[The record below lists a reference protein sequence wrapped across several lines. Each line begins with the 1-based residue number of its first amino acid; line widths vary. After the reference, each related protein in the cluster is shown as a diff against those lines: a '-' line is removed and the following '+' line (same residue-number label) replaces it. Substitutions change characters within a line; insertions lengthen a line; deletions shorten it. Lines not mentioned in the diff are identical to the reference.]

1 MVSHWNGNEFFDR
14 EQIRIMGQQISLSL
28 HLLEKPASFLTC
40 LPDSHIFQ
48 YSKIYSCNDIFLSSL
63 IRILFFFFFV
73 FFLRFILFVE
83 ETEWQRWGCQK
94 KHFASAGSLPRSLSV
109 HDWLGRGQEPGTPRS
124 LSEWQEPQYLDHL
137 LCSPKAPQQEAVL

>member
-1 MVSHWNGNEFFDR
+1 MGMNFLIGNRLESWVSKF
-14 EQIRIMGQQISLSL
+14 LSL
-28 HLLEKPASFLTC
+28 FISWRSQPLFPHLLTWFTHLSVFK
-40 LPDSHIFQ
+40 
-48 YSKIYSCNDIFLSSL
+48 NIFLQWYFSL
-63 IRILFFFFFV
+63 FPNKDFFFFG

-137 LCSPKAPQQEAVL
+137 LCSPKAPQQEAVLSDK